1 MTAEIEN
8 IKPCRL
14 SLYCGRGQGGQYL
27 PPPLPLSPASCLKIL
42 YACVCLLFMSVKS
55 PCGLA
60 FSVLVG
66 RHVLLNVAPEDIP
79 VEI

>member
-1 MTAEIEN
+1 MYKMTILGSQEILYAAFVGHLLDFN
-8 IKPCRL
+8 SFQL
-14 SLYCGRGQGGQYL
+14 S
-27 PPPLPLSPASCLKIL
+27 ACLKIL

-55 PCGLA
+55 PCGLFIA